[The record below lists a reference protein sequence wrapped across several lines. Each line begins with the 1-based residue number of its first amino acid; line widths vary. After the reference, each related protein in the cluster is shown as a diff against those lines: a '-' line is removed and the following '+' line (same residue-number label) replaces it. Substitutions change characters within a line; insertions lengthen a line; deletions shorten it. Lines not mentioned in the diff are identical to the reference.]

1 MYARPKHA
9 KKHLTAIV
17 SRSINPFTTLPIPTG
32 EDWREKCN
40 GDPDISHIIKAI
52 RNNKKVDRSKLTN
65 PTYASELNRDKLEIE
80 NGILYQFEEP
90 KSAPMRQLR
99 RAVVPPRLRATII
112 AAYHASPMAGHVG
125 FHKTYYR
132 IAARFWW
139 PGMAKDI
146 REAVL
151 GCGHCN
157 AANASSHK
165 NQKIL
170 QQTPIEEPFD
180 VAWTFGRQDQQRT
193 LPNCPQL

>member
-65 PTYASELNRDKLEIE
+65 PTYASELNRGKLEIE
-80 NGILYQFEEP
+80 NGILVYQFKEP
-90 KSAPMRQLR
+90 KLAPMRQLR

-112 AAYHASPMAGHVG
+112 AAYHASPMAGWQ
-125 FHKTYYR
+125 R
-132 IAARFWW
+132 ISE
-139 PGMAKDI
+139 KQ
-146 REAVL
+146 
-151 GCGHCN
+151 
-157 AANASSHK
+157 S
-165 NQKIL
+165 
-170 QQTPIEEPFD
+170 
-180 VAWTFGRQDQQRT
+180 
-193 LPNCPQL
+193 